1 MSRRCQREREW
12 KKKEKRFHRNEIYD
26 TITITPL
33 THSLSSFFLSLSR
46 SHTNIVP
53 LRYEAKIKSLYK
65 VPEKFQ
71 VKEQE
76 KTEEMLSNQ
85 MLSGIP
91 EVNLGLE

>member
-1 MSRRCQREREW
+1 MIDVNLAHPSSLAL
-12 KKKEKRFHRNEIYD
+12 FSL
-26 TITITPL
+26 PL
-33 THSLSSFFLSLSR
+33 S
-46 SHTNIVP
+46 
-53 LRYEAKIKSLYK
+53 LRYEAKIKSLYR

>member
-1 MSRRCQREREW
+1 MKDSCDRRASSS
-12 KKKEKRFHRNEIYD
+12 
-26 TITITPL
+26 
-33 THSLSSFFLSLSR
+33 SLSFSLF
-46 SHTNIVP
+46 

-71 VKEQE
+71 VKEQQ

-91 EVNLGLE
+91 EVSLGLE